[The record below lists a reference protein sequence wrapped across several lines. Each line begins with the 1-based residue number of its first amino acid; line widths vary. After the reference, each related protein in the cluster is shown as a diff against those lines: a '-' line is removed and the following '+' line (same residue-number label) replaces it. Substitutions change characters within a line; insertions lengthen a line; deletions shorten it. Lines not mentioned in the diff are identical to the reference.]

1 MRIAILI
8 QCHKNPKQINLLLER
23 LNHPDIDCYLHIDKK
38 ADFADKII
46 HRENVFVLPDEQ
58 RVSVEWAQIS
68 QVTATLNLLN
78 TAVASARGGYDYYWL
93 ISGQDW
99 PLRSVEEIVEFF
111 MQHNGE
117 NFIQYWSSKNF
128 GKHIQN
134 NFDKRNQIYF
144 PEWIIGRKLWQ
155 KVLKRGWVEISGG
168 YNRTWRL
175 FQRKQLEV
183 DFYFGSSWWALKRA
197 TIDWIM
203 QYITTH
209 PEYYKFYENAT
220 CPDESFFQTLVMI
233 SPYADKKQDYLTYLH
248 FSEGANSPDIL
259 RASDFPQA
267 KESGCLVM
275 RKVDMDVDDF
285 FVSR

>member
-78 TAVASARGGYDYYWL
+78 TAVAGIRGGYDYYWL

-144 PEWIIGRKLWQ
+144 PEGIIGRKYWQ

-168 YNRTWRL
+168 YNRTWKL

-183 DFYFGSSWWALKRA
+183 DFYFGSQWWCLSKE
-197 TIDWIM
+197 TVNWINN
-203 QYITTH
+203 YLAEN
-209 PEYYKFYENAT
+209 PDFYDFYRSSST
-220 CPDESFFQTLVMI
+220 PDESFFHTLVML
-233 SPYADKKQDYLTYLH
+233 SPFGAKTTDNLLYQH
-248 FSEGANSPDIL
+248 FQKGANSPDVL
-259 RASDFPQA
+259 TADDLQRA
-267 KESGCLVM
+267 KESKYLVM
-275 RKVDMDVDDF
+275 RKVDMDVDDWF
-285 FVSR
+285 LSI

>member
-1 MRIAILI
+1 MRIAVLI

-183 DFYFGSSWWALKRA
+183 DFYFGSQW
-197 TIDWIM
+197 D
-203 QYITTH
+203 
-209 PEYYKFYENAT
+209 
-220 CPDESFFQTLVMI
+220 SFLQI
-233 SPYADKKQDYLTYLH
+233 
-248 FSEGANSPDIL
+248 
-259 RASDFPQA
+259 
-267 KESGCLVM
+267 
-275 RKVDMDVDDF
+275 
-285 FVSR
+285 

>member
-1 MRIAILI
+1 MKIAILI

-38 ADFADKII
+38 ADFTDKII

-78 TAVASARGGYDYYWL
+78 TAVAGIRGGYDYYWL

-144 PEWIIGRKLWQ
+144 PEGIIGRKFWQ

-168 YNRTWRL
+168 YNRTWKL

-183 DFYFGSSWWALKRA
+183 NFYFGSQWWAL
-197 TIDWIM
+197 TGETVEWIINYLG
-203 QYITTH
+203 QHEDYYIF
-209 PEYYKFYENAT
+209 YKNT
-220 CPDESFFQTLVMI
+220 VCPDESFFQTLVMM
-233 SPYADKKQDYLTYLH
+233 SPYADKKTDYLTYLH